1 MQKWFSDEEDNG
13 KKDMLVLLLSPLWLL
28 LSTPVSQSS
37 NLLGSLSLMDFLGTL
52 QVILL
57 KAPLVISWPSPS
69 SNLMTHLVTPWPSSL
84 TQLPK
89 KPHTL
94 LSLDRR
100 CRRHDLQPE
109 TLMTPSV
116 VSKKTFSTFIGK
128 LDLDP
133 DPGDSELKCCHGRKG
148 CESWLAGPCV

>member
-1 MQKWFSDEEDNG
+1 MQKWFSDEDDNC
-13 KKDMLVLLLSPLWLL
+13 KKNMLVLLLSPLWLL

-37 NLLGSLSLMDFLGTL
+37 NLLGSLSLMDFPGTP
-52 QVILL
+52 L
-57 KAPLVISWPSPS
+57 KVPLVISWPSSS
-69 SNLMTHLVTPWPSSL
+69 SNLVTHLVTPWPSSP

-94 LSLDRR
+94 LSLGRR
-100 CRRHDLQPE
+100 CRPHDLQPE
-109 TLMTPSV
+109 TLMTPPP
-116 VSKKTFSTFIGK
+116 VSRKTFSTFIGK

-133 DPGDSELKCCHGRKG
+133 DPGDSELKCCYGRKG